1 MTGRFREAVSRSG
14 FAALHLSDKQQSRVG
29 IPLLVM
35 RSCGMLA
42 AALQSAGRGIW
53 PIPASRPLSFPV

>member
-29 IPLLVM
+29 IPLL
-35 RSCGMLA
+35 GMLA